1 MGYHRRWKN
10 ITYIFQEITFGN
22 NHLFHKYGI
31 TVNAINSEAEI
42 DPLPE
47 NFNMKLYKLYSY
59 RKLCRNLCMIN
70 SASMDINHRNAD
82 IGGRHKKQEIKII
95 DSIKDKNF

>member
-10 ITYIFQEITFGN
+10 ITNIFQEITFGI

-47 NFNMKLYKLYSY
+47 NFNMKPYKLYSY
-59 RKLCRNLCMIN
+59 RKLCRNLGMIN
-70 SASMDINHRNAD
+70 SASMDINHKNVY
-82 IGGRHKKQEIKII
+82 IGGRHKKPEIK
-95 DSIKDKNF
+95 SIYNCKDKPY